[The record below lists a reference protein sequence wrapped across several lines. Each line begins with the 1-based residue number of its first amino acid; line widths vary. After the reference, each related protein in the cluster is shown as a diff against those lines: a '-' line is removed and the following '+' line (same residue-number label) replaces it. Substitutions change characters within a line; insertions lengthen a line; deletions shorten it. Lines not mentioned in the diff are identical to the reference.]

1 MLYDTLRPLV
11 IHLHHLE
18 TLSELTGIL
27 RSEMIGHHCAQHPP
41 QLLSFETVISQLLQ
55 DVQERLV
62 YRAYIY
68 IRTDI
73 LGYVPAGGDLAYPE
87 KLEMMESIAETIQK
101 QSPPAG
107 IQRKNSTSSLMSQ
120 SSIEVA
126 QINGKSNASR
136 KIRFSSPPTS

>member
-27 RSEMIGHHCAQHPP
+27 RSEMIGHHCSNHPP
-41 QLLSFETVISQLLQ
+41 QLEAFEKIASQLLQ

-73 LGYVPAGGDLAYPE
+73 LGERREKKELAAVVGFVRCF
-87 KLEMMESIAETIQK
+87 L
-101 QSPPAG
+101 
-107 IQRKNSTSSLMSQ
+107 
-120 SSIEVA
+120 
-126 QINGKSNASR
+126 
-136 KIRFSSPPTS
+136 SSPKVKRIYAIRLQAVTGFFTSVFLCLLNIVSHARALIGVFV